1 MNNLLIIGNLTRDP
15 EIRAAT
21 NGETV
26 ATFTVA
32 VNRRTNKDHP
42 VADYFRVSAWRQ
54 LGDLCGKYLSKG
66 KKVAV
71 RGTVRASAYLGQ
83 DGAAK
88 AALEVTAEQVE
99 FLSPRSEGGAEP
111 QPQPRD
117 EETGFAVADTEEL
130 PF

>member
-15 EIRAAT
+15 EIRTAT

-88 AALEVTAEQVE
+88 AALEVTAENVE
-99 FLSPRSEGGAEP
+99 FLSPRGEAADDAP
-111 QPQPRD
+111 PVD
-117 EETGFAVADTEEL
+117 EQTGFAVVDTEEP

>member
-15 EIRAAT
+15 EIRTAT

-26 ATFTVA
+26 ASFTVA

-66 KKVAV
+66 RKVAV

-111 QPQPRD
+111 QPRD
-117 EETGFAVADTEEL
+117 EETGFAVVETEEP

>member
-66 KKVAV
+66 RKVAV

-88 AALEVTAEQVE
+88 AALEVTAENVE
-99 FLSPRSEGGAEP
+99 FLSPRGEAADDAP
-111 QPQPRD
+111 PVD
-117 EETGFAVADTEEL
+117 EQTGFAVVDTEEP